1 MSKAVEAPKAKRR
14 EATRKD
20 EVPRNS
26 KGGVLVTDEELRA
39 AFDFFDV
46 ENSGTITLANLRKRL
61 GVFYKNMPAKEYRF
75 LMNNKNEM
83 TLEDLKELLVDNEVK
98 NFDPVVEAFKVY
110 DPEGTG
116 YVDRNVLRSIFENL
130 GFGEVTDDDVAILT
144 ETGDVDGD
152 GRISLQ
158 DFRKMLAFNNKPD
171 AEPETST

>member
-83 TLEDLKELLVDNEVK
+83 TLEDLKVRRGDRHGIPIQKRAREGIIRG
-98 NFDPVVEAFKVY
+98 FVY
-110 DPEGTG
+110 
-116 YVDRNVLRSIFENL
+116 L
-130 GFGEVTDDDVAILT
+130 LT
-144 ETGDVDGD
+144 ET
-152 GRISLQ
+152 
-158 DFRKMLAFNNKPD
+158 
-171 AEPETST
+171 